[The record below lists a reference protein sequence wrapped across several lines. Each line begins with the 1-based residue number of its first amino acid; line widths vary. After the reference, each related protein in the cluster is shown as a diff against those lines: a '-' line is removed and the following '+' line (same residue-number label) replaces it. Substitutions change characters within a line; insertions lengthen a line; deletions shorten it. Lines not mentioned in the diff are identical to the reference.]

1 MISKVGASDENLPL
15 DSSML
20 AGLEVFF
27 QRLQTIRLPTAKL
40 WDIQYTVL
48 SASFKRIMKS
58 AGMTLSDQCLY
69 TLRHGGASHDLLF
82 KLRTLPEI
90 KMRGRWVTDASLV
103 RYTKATR
110 AQAELHRIPKLAQAF
125 GAAVELNLV
134 EYFNYPLRVQGLWQA
149 LLLQVK
155 KR

>member
-1 MISKVGASDENLPL
+1 MVSKVGASDENLPL
-15 DSSML
+15 DSVML
-20 AGLEVFF
+20 AGLEAFF
-27 QRLQTIRLPTAKL
+27 QRLQMIRRPTPKL
-40 WDIQYTVL
+40 WDLQYTAL
-48 SASFKRIMKS
+48 SAAFKRIMKS
-58 AGMTLSDQCLY
+58 AGMALSDQCLY

-110 AQAELHRIPKLAQAF
+110 AQAELHRIPLAAQAF
-125 GAAVELNLV
+125 GSAVELNLV
-134 EYFNYPLRVQGLWQA
+134 EFFNYPQRVQALWQA